1 LVADSATSF
10 ALCNAFCSSFL
21 AVISSSR
28 ERKWVAFLEASKT
41 GAIVALTQKMSPFFF
56 TLQNSPFQMRPEAI
70 VG

>member
-1 LVADSATSF
+1 
-10 ALCNAFCSSFL
+10 L